1 LSLELLVI
9 IGSILIFSSVVQ
21 GIVGFAFNLF
31 AIPLMI
37 WSGLGLSEAISISAI
52 PVFIQSLTAT
62 LKLKRYVLWKEVTT
76 ASIIRYISIPLGIY
90 LLTLIESFDKNQI
103 KQIVGIAILL
113 MVLSQVFLKV
123 EPKEKVGFFW
133 TFSSFFISGI
143 TLGMVS
149 MGGPTAVLWTMAHKF
164 DVKTS
169 RAFLSALFLM
179 ASPFQIILLYYNF
192 GESLLNFFLIGL
204 AFTPIVIFSTLFGI
218 KLGNFLDRKV
228 LTKIAQ
234 SLLVVTSLV
243 SIFSPYF

>member
-1 LSLELLVI
+1 LSLELLII

-52 PVFIQSLTAT
+52 PIFVQSLTAT
-62 LKLKRYVLWKEVTT
+62 LKLKKYVLWKKVTT